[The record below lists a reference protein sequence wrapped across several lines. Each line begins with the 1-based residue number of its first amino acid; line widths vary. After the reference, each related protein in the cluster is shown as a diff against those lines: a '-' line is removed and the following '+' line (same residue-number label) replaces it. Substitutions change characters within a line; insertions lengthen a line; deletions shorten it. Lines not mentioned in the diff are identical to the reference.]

1 MIILAQ
7 FPTTRWIAV
16 LLSADG
22 NPDME
27 DDEPDV
33 GAGESDAPLPSL

>member
-22 NPDME
+22 EPDM
-27 DDEPDV
+27 DETQKK
-33 GAGESDAPLPSL
+33 AANAIPSM

>member
-7 FPTTRWIAV
+7 FPTTHWIAV

-22 NPDME
+22 NPDM
-27 DDEPDV
+27 DGDGKPDSETI
-33 GAGESDAPLPSL
+33 ASM